1 MKYELTPEE
10 LQELNRKLE
19 CNRKVMKAM
28 HFTPESIEQ
37 KLKIVRRS
45 FYNRSRYRKKKIENL
60 KIHRIMKRENSVLDL
75 LDQTF
80 DILFPPEERPDISPE
95 TRLLNAI
102 FGRKT
107 NVPYDVAEEFVR
119 RVTEEAERLVKEYN
133 QEAKAQ
139 FNNEK
144 DQ

>member
-28 HFTPESIEQ
+28 RLTPERIEQ
-37 KLKIVRRS
+37 KLKILRRS

-80 DILFPPEERPDISPE
+80 DILFPPEERSDTQPE
-95 TRLLNAI
+95 MRLLNSVCGSRANI
-102 FGRKT
+102 PSDLA
-107 NVPYDVAEEFVR
+107 NEFVN

-133 QEAKAQ
+133 QEIKVD
-139 FNNEK
+139 K
-144 DQ
+144 

>member
-28 HFTPESIEQ
+28 RLTPESIEQ
-37 KLKIVRRS
+37 KLKILRRS
-45 FYNRSRYRKKKIENL
+45 FYNKSRYRKKKIENL

-80 DILFPPEERPDISPE
+80 DILFPPEERSDTQPE
-95 TRLLNAI
+95 MRLLNSVCGSRANI
-102 FGRKT
+102 PSDLA
-107 NVPYDVAEEFVR
+107 NEFVN

-133 QEAKAQ
+133 QEIKVD
-139 FNNEK
+139 K
-144 DQ
+144 

>member
-28 HFTPESIEQ
+28 RLTPESIEQ
-37 KLKIVRRS
+37 KLKILRRS
-45 FYNRSRYRKKKIENL
+45 FYNKSRYRKKKIENL

-80 DILFPPEERPDISPE
+80 DILFPPGERSDTQPE
-95 TRLLNAI
+95 MRLLNSVCGSRANI
-102 FGRKT
+102 PSDLA
-107 NVPYDVAEEFVR
+107 NEFVN

-133 QEAKAQ
+133 QEIKVD
-139 FNNEK
+139 K
-144 DQ
+144 

>member
-28 HFTPESIEQ
+28 RLTPESIEQ

-60 KIHRIMKRENSVLDL
+60 KIHRIMKRKNSVLDL

-80 DILFPPEERPDISPE
+80 DILFPPEERSDTQPE
-95 TRLLNAI
+95 MRLLNSVCGSRANI
-102 FGRKT
+102 PSDLA
-107 NVPYDVAEEFVR
+107 NEFVN

-133 QEAKAQ
+133 QEIKVD
-139 FNNEK
+139 K
-144 DQ
+144 